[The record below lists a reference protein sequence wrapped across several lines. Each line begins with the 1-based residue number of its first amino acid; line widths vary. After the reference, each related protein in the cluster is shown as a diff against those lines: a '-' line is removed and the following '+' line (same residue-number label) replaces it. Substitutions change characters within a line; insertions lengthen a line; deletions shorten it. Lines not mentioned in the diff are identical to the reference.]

1 MQIKT
6 ADFGEITIDEAS
18 IINFPE
24 GIPAFEE
31 FHEYVLINVVE
42 EIPYLYYMQGI
53 GENAPCFAVIDP
65 YYFVA
70 DYIPHISPADVKNL
84 QCSGLE
90 ELRYLAIAIIESELE
105 KSVMNLKSPL
115 VICPETRKAKQIVL
129 ENDDYPLRY
138 PLFVPNGKEE

>member
-6 ADFGEITIDEAS
+6 ADFGEITVDEES
-18 IINFPE
+18 IIHFPE

-31 FHEYVLINVVE
+31 IHDYVLINVVE

-53 GENAPCFAVIDP
+53 GDDAPCFAVIDP

-70 DYIPHISPADVKNL
+70 SYVPHISPAEVKNL
-84 QCSGLE
+84 QCKGTE
-90 ELRYLAIAIIESELE
+90 ELRYLAIAIIEPEME

-138 PLFVPNGKEE
+138 PLFVPTGKEG